1 MTLDIECSC
10 GKRLRVPDTLR
21 GKQGRCP
28 ACGKVLTVPDEPV
41 PTLQP
46 VTEGWIPGKRYQ
58 PHELVEHVMPS
69 VVGIVSSFG
78 FGSGVLLDDNG
89 IGATNRHVVGMD
101 KQIKIK
107 LNDGQECDGELLRSY
122 RDIDL
127 AFFKVC
133 FLLF

>member
-1 MTLDIECSC
+1 
-10 GKRLRVPDTLR
+10 
-21 GKQGRCP
+21 
-28 ACGKVLTVPDEPV
+28 
-41 PTLQP
+41 
-46 VTEGWIPGKRYQ
+46 
-58 PHELVEHVMPS
+58 MPS

-101 KQIKIK
+101 KQIMVK
-107 LNDGQECDGELLRSY
+107 LNDGQEREGELLRSY

-133 FLLF
+133 FFSI